1 MRVLEKT
8 EDLQI
13 PGVCFL
19 CEQLPDFKSGTVK
32 VIDTG
37 MHFAQEKYVHLA
49 GRKYV
54 CESCLQGLVN
64 AVMDYSFTHE
74 DENE

>member
-1 MRVLEKT
+1 MRVLEK
-8 EDLQI
+8 EEVSQLQA

-19 CEQLPDFKSGTVK
+19 CEQLPNSIK
-32 VIDTG
+32 VIDTH

-54 CESCLQGLVN
+54 CETCLAGMLE
-64 AVMDYSFTHE
+64 AVMQYALTHE
-74 DENE
+74 DEDSD

>member
-1 MRVLEKT
+1 MRVLDSN
-8 EDLQI
+8 EDLQA

-19 CEQLPDFKSGTVK
+19 CEQLPVGTVQ
-32 VIDTG
+32 VIDTH

-54 CESCLQGLVN
+54 CGTCLAGMLE
-64 AVMDYSFTHE
+64 AVYEYASTHE
-74 DENE
+74 DE